1 MSRLTFQE
9 LREAMTMTDEGQV
22 LLSFIA
28 VEMGLDDFEA
38 CWDAHCDVYEHM
50 AEKNGVEQETLISI
64 FLHELYDMLD
74 IDGEQLERVLAT
86 NT

>member
-9 LREAMTMTDEGQV
+9 LREAMTLTDEGKV

>member
-9 LREAMTMTDEGQV
+9 LREAMTLTDEGKV

-38 CWDAHCDVYEHM
+38 CWDAHCDLYEDI
-50 AEKNGVEQETLISI
+50 ADKNGPEQETLISI
-64 FLHELYDMLD
+64 FLTISAELRH
-74 IDGEQLERVLAT
+74 IDGGQLERVLAT